1 MHTPDS
7 YAEPPIQ
14 VGAYLGVERG
24 VAQRLTEA
32 EASIAHV
39 LAEINSVKRELA
51 HLKREN
57 ERLERENERLERER
71 KEGNTRVFKISTQEE
86 YA

>member
-57 ERLERENERLERER
+57 ERLEREL